1 MKTVRLLS
9 WVLPISLVMGSAGM
23 ALAQDEDPPA
33 EEAAPEG
40 GEAAP
45 RVAILPRPRAILP
58 RPRPRVIPPR
68 PRLAPSEMAADVE
81 ASATLTKANWPL
93 ALVDRPITL
102 VKGLLQVRGD
112 INVNLTKEFEGKPF
126 AIAPDIYYG
135 ISDVLNVGLIHG
147 TGLCLAG
154 TDGGCA
160 KVYNDVGVDAVYA
173 LTLKQFQAGVH
184 LGLLVGNFDPVTMVA
199 QVGVH
204 LQYTIKKINLYF
216 NPKFFIG
223 LNERDAGNKE
233 RIDAPAQ
240 IDYQVTPKLAA
251 SLLFGIA
258 GPTEGFADSFSVP
271 IGVQALFGMST
282 KLDVGGAFV
291 FGNLAGKNNT
301 ADVRALNI
309 FVNFRM

>member
-23 ALAQDEDPPA
+23 ALAQDEEPPA
-33 EEAAPEG
+33 EEGAVAPEGEAPPEG
-40 GEAAP
+40 GEAVPEGDPAATEGDP
-45 RVAILPRPRAILP
+45 AA
-58 RPRPRVIPPR
+58 
-68 PRLAPSEMAADVE
+68 AEAAATTGAADVE

-112 INVNLTKEFEGKPF
+112 INVNLTKDFEGKPF

-135 ISDVLNVGLIHG
+135 VSDVLNVGLIHG

-154 TDGGCA
+154 KDNGCA

-184 LGLLVGNFDPVTMVA
+184 LGLLVGNFDPVTMIA

-204 LQYTIKKINLYF
+204 LQYTIKKVNFYF
-216 NPKFFIG
+216 NPKFYIG

-258 GPTEGFADSFSVP
+258 GPTEGFADSFAVP
-271 IGVQALFGMST
+271 IGLQALFGMST

-301 ADVRALNI
+301 ADARALNI

>member
-33 EEAAPEG
+33 EGGEMAPEEAPPEG
-40 GEAAP
+40 GEAPMEGDAAATEGDP
-45 RVAILPRPRAILP
+45 AGSEA
-58 RPRPRVIPPR
+58 
-68 PRLAPSEMAADVE
+68 APSMAADVE

-112 INVNLTKEFEGKPF
+112 INVNLTKELEGKPF

-135 ISDVLNVGLIHG
+135 VSDVLNVGLIHG

-154 TDGGCA
+154 KENGCA
-160 KVYNDVGVDAVYA
+160 KVYNDVGIDAIYA
-173 LTLKQFQAGVH
+173 LTLKQFQAGAHVAV
-184 LGLLVGNFDPVTMVA
+184 LVGSFDPEVVLGA
-199 QVGVH
+199 NVGVL
-204 LQYTIKKINLYF
+204 LQYTMGKINFYF
-216 NPKFFIG
+216 DPKVYIG
-223 LNERDAGNKE
+223 LTQRDAGNKE
-233 RIDAPAQ
+233 KIDAPLE

-251 SLLFGIA
+251 SLFTGIG
-258 GPTEGFADSFSVP
+258 GPLDGFADFMAVP
-271 IGVQALFGMST
+271 VGVGALFGMSN

-291 FGNLAGKNNT
+291 FPNLAGKGGT
-301 ADVRALNI
+301 ADARALNI